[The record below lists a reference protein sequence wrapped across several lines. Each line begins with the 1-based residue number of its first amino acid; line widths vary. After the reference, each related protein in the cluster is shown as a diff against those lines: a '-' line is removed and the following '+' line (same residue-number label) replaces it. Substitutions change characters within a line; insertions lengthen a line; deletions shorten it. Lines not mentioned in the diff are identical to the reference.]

1 MSSVILGIIDSGA
14 AAGAANSY
22 ESIATVTVG
31 GGGQATIS
39 FTSIPATYTHLQVRT
54 LIRSAGS
61 DASYQ
66 HLSIQLNGDTSNL
79 YWGHGLYGTG
89 SVVAVHNDGSL
100 TSKLLSYNIP
110 TSTQTASAFAGG
122 VVDILDYVSTS
133 KYKVIRALGGF
144 DSNGGGALGLYSGNY
159 NSTSAIT
166 SIELKVYQGSNF
178 TQYTQFALYGIKGA

>member
-22 ESIATVTVG
+22 ESIATFTVG
-31 GGGQATIS
+31 SGGQSTITFS
-39 FTSIPATYTHLQVRT
+39 SIPSTYKHLQVRT

-89 SVVAVHNDGSL
+89 SVVATHNDGSL

-178 TQYTQFALYGIKGA
+178 AEHSQFALYGIKGV

>member
-1 MSSVILGIIDSGA
+1 MSPILGVIAS
-14 AAGAANSY
+14 ANFRVPTSY
-22 ESIATVTVG
+22 ESIATTTVG
-31 GGGQATIS
+31 SGGTATITFS
-39 FTSIPATYTHLQVRT
+39 SIPATYKHLQIRT

-89 SVVAVHNDGSL
+89 STVAVHTDGSL
-100 TSKLLSYNIP
+100 TSKILGYNIP
-110 TSTQTASAFAGG
+110 TSTQTASAFGGG
-122 VVDILDYVSTS
+122 VVDILDYESTS

-178 TQYTQFALYGIKGA
+178 AEYSHFALYGIKS